1 MKAKER
7 KLTQH
12 LSEKHLW
19 LQTQSHCRIKHFY
32 HDTSACVCQHFSES
46 PLLRTVLAALW
57 YCVPLWIHHREMRLF
72 THFHLFIQTDDTFPI
87 WFDLIFLVFV
97 PMIWYAVAIF
107 FHIGNWG
114 ILVCWE
120 GSNCLN
126 IFLFSNVTLPCLW
139 TWLVNSI
146 LL

>member
-87 WFDLIFLVFV
+87 WFDLIFHVFV
-97 PMIWYAVAIF
+97 SMIWYAVAIF
-107 FHIGNWG
+107 F
-114 ILVCWE
+114 ILETEAYSCAEKALIASIFFYSPMWL
-120 GSNCLN
+120 CLV
-126 IFLFSNVTLPCLW
+126 FEHD
-139 TWLVNSI
+139 
-146 LL
+146 